1 MAGII
6 KLFSAS
12 TICPG
17 VPSSDA
23 SSVCGTGLP
32 TATASSA
39 NLQHLLQIVFGIF
52 AAVVVLVIVIA
63 AFNIVI
69 AQGDSSKVAK
79 ARSTIIYA
87 LVGLVVAI
95 SAEVIVTVVLGRV

>member
-1 MAGII
+1 MASP
-6 KLFSAS
+6 LFAVAQAV
-12 TICPG
+12 CG
-17 VPSSDA
+17 QDA
-23 SSVCGTGLP
+23 SGRAIFCNTGLP
-32 TATASSA
+32 TAPASSA
-39 NLQHLLQIVFGIF
+39 NLQHLLQIVFAIF

-79 ARSTIIYA
+79 QRSTIIYA

-95 SAEVIVTVVLGRV
+95 SAEIIVGVVLGRT

>member
-1 MAGII
+1 MIQLIGSITQFAVNN
-6 KLFSAS
+6 K
-12 TICPG
+12 ICPDG
-17 VPSSDA
+17 GTECV
-23 SSVCGTGLP
+23 TGLP
-32 TATASSA
+32 TPAASSA
-39 NLQHLLQIVFGIF
+39 NLQHLLQIVFAIF

-79 ARSTIIYA
+79 QRSTIIYA

-95 SAEVIVTVVLGRV
+95 SAEIIVGVVLGRT